1 MPAAELKR
9 RWSEGEATYASV
21 IRLGSPWVAEVFAKS
36 GLDVVWIDEQ
46 HGFNPEHLLVSLL
59 QAMNGTNA
67 TPIVR
72 VQANDPAAIGRVL
85 DAGAEGVIVPMVE
98 SVGDA
103 EAAVAATR
111 YGPVG
116 NRSHGGLRL
125 KFLPGGVQRETIC
138 IVMVETV
145 AGLEQVEKI
154 AAVDGVDG
162 MFIGPNDLS
171 LSLGL
176 PPRDG
181 INAGPQGDA
190 IMRIKRACDEHGKVC
205 GITGDAQDMRELGF
219 RLISIGG
226 DSIFMLDAMERA
238 LARR

>member
-1 MPAAELKR
+1 MPAKELKR
-9 RWSEGEATYASV
+9 RWAQGEAAYASV
-21 IRLGSPWVAEVFAKS
+21 IRLGSPWVAEAFATA

-46 HGFNPEHLLVSLL
+46 HGFNPEHLLVPMI
-59 QAMNGTNA
+59 QAMKGTNA

-72 VQANDPAAIGRVL
+72 VQSNDAAAIGRVL

-98 SVGDA
+98 SVAEA

-116 NRSHGGLRL
+116 VRSHGGLRL
-125 KFLPGGVQRETIC
+125 KLLPEGIMGETIC

-145 AGLEQVEKI
+145 TGLEQVEQI

-181 INAGPQGDA
+181 INPGPQGDA
-190 IMRIKRACDEHGKVC
+190 VMGIKKACDDHGKIC

-219 RLISIGG
+219 KLISIGG
-226 DSIFMLDAMERA
+226 DSIFMLDALHRA